1 MRASTRYLFG
11 ACLPTNRPRRYG
23 GGWNGFGSWGKS
35 YAFKTSRRYRGGRA
49 GVVGLVLMRGRAW
62 RSVAASFVLHGACH
76 VRRGRAELPDSNEHC
91 AAGSARVVSLSER
104 GIPVAQ
110 GEPAVDWKLAEA
122 ACVGGVFL
130 CPPLRRGLGCAMS
143 SRCSCVDRRST
154 AICKAMRIQACH
166 RRGEWRTKR

>member
-62 RSVAASFVLHGACH
+62 RSVAASFVLHAACH
-76 VRRGRAELPDSNEHC
+76 VRRGRAGLRDSNEHC
-91 AAGSARVVSLSER
+91 AAGSARVVSLSE
-104 GIPVAQ
+104 
-110 GEPAVDWKLAEA
+110 PAVDWKLAEA
-122 ACVGGVFL
+122 ACVGEVFL
-130 CPPLRRGLGCAMS
+130 CPLLAERFGMCNVIAVQLRGSAEYSDLQSDEDPSMS
-143 SRCSCVDRRST
+143 PPRSIAYET
-154 AICKAMRIQACH
+154 VAPEGR
-166 RRGEWRTKR
+166 

>member
-62 RSVAASFVLHGACH
+62 RSVAASFVLHAACH

-91 AAGSARVVSLSER
+91 VAGSARVVSLSR
-104 GIPVAQ
+104 KANRLWTGSLP
-110 GEPAVDWKLAEA
+110 KRLALEGCSSA
-122 ACVGGVFL
+122 PFF
-130 CPPLRRGLGCAMS
+130 RRGLGCAMS
-143 SRCSCVDRRST
+143 SRCSCVDRWST